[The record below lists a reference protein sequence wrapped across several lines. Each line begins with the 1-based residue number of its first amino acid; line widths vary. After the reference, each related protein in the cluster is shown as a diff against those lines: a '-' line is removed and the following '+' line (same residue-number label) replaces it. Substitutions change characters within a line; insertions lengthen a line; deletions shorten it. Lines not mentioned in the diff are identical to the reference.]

1 MFVFAYQFAQYD
13 CIRPAG
19 TPQIGKALHID
30 PEIDL
35 KPRWLAGDGLS
46 PRHGQA
52 LLGLL
57 GALAQATSLREAAH
71 AAGLSYRHA
80 WGLLGT
86 GARALGAP
94 LADMQRGRGA
104 RLTAYGRK
112 LLEAD
117 AHVRTV
123 LDAQLE
129 RLRREVR
136 EMLAA
141 AAPGQ
146 QSRLSLHASHD
157 LALPVLARLC
167 APRLHLDIVFRGADE
182 CLAALA
188 RGECDLAGFHV
199 ADALPRAAAAAA
211 ALGRWLDPRKHQLL
225 HFVSREQGIIVR
237 PGVRVRGVR
246 DLARPGLRFLNRP
259 PGAGPHDNVDLAVAA
274 AVADGRA
281 EAGFGLRAAAAR
293 YGLEFV
299 PLATER
305 YYLALQR
312 RTFREAPLQLLL
324 AAMRSRE
331 FMQGAAQLPG
341 YDASDAGSREALGAA
356 LAWLKQPRP
365 RKRRG

>member
-1 MFVFAYQFAQYD
+1 M
-13 CIRPAG
+13 
-19 TPQIGKALHID
+19 TLHIG

-35 KPRWLAGDGLS
+35 KTRWLAGDGLS

-57 GALAQATSLREAAH
+57 SALSRAASLREAAN

-80 WGLLGT
+80 WGLLGA

-94 LADMQRGRGA
+94 LVDMQRGKGA
-104 RLTAYGRK
+104 RLTDYGRK

-123 LDAQLE
+123 LETQVE
-129 RLRREVR
+129 RLRREVG
-136 EMLAA
+136 EMLAT

-146 QSRLSLHASHD
+146 QARLSLQASHD
-157 LALPVLARLC
+157 LALPLLARVC
-167 APRLHLDIVFRGADE
+167 APRLRLDIAFRGADE

-211 ALGRWLDPRKHQLL
+211 ALGRWLNPHKHQLL

-237 PGVRVRGVR
+237 PGVRVRGVG

-259 PGAGPHDNVDLAVAA
+259 PDIGPNDNVDLAVAA

-293 YGLEFV
+293 HGLEFV

-341 YDASDAGSREALGAA
+341 YDASNAGSREALTAA

-365 RKRRG
+365 KKRAA

>member
-1 MFVFAYQFAQYD
+1 M
-13 CIRPAG
+13 
-19 TPQIGKALHID
+19 TLHIG
-30 PEIDL
+30 PEVDL
-35 KPRWLAGDGLS
+35 KTRWLAGDGLS

-57 GALAQATSLREAAH
+57 SALSRAASLREAAH

-80 WGLLGT
+80 WGLLGA

-94 LADMQRGRGA
+94 LVNMQRGRGA
-104 RLTAYGRK
+104 RLTAYGHK

-117 AHVRTV
+117 AHVRNV
-123 LDAQLE
+123 LDGQLE
-129 RLRREVR
+129 RLRREVG
-136 EMLAA
+136 EMLA

-146 QSRLSLHASHD
+146 QPRLSLHASHD
-157 LALPVLARLC
+157 LALPLLAKVC
-167 APRLHLDIVFRGADE
+167 APRLRLDIVFHGADE

-211 ALGRWLDPRKHQLL
+211 ALGRWLDPNKHQLL

-237 PGVRVRGVR
+237 PGVRVRGVG

-259 PGAGPHDNVDLAVAA
+259 PGAGAHDNVDLAVAA

-324 AAMRSRE
+324 AGMRSRE
-331 FMQGAAQLPG
+331 FTQGATQLPG
-341 YDASDAGSREALGAA
+341 YDASNAGSREALTAA

-365 RKRRG
+365 RKRAA

>member
-1 MFVFAYQFAQYD
+1 M
-13 CIRPAG
+13 P
-19 TPQIGKALHID
+19 LHIG
-30 PEIDL
+30 PEIDVRT
-35 KPRWLAGDGLS
+35 RWLAGDGLS

-57 GALAQATSLREAAH
+57 AALSKAPSLRQAAQ

-86 GARALGAP
+86 GARVLGAP
-94 LADMQRGRGA
+94 LVDMQRGRGA
-104 RLTAYGRK
+104 SLTAYGRK

-117 AHVRTV
+117 LHVRTV
-123 LDAQLE
+123 LGSQIE
-129 RLRREVR
+129 RLRHEVR
-136 EMLAA
+136 EMLAVA
-141 AAPGQ
+141 SPGQ

-167 APRLHLDIVFRGADE
+167 APRLHLEVTFRGADE

-225 HFVSREQGIIVR
+225 HFVTREQGIIVR
-237 PGVRVRGVR
+237 PGTRVRGVG

-259 PGAGPHDNVDLAVAA
+259 PGVGPHDNVDIAVAA
-274 AVADGRA
+274 AVADGSA
-281 EAGFGLRAAAAR
+281 EAGFGLRAAAAH
-293 YGLEFV
+293 YGLDFV

-312 RTFREAPLQLLL
+312 RTFREATLQMLLE
-324 AAMRSRE
+324 AMRSRE
-331 FMQGAAQLPG
+331 FIQGTAQLPG
-341 YDASDAGSREALGAA
+341 YDASNAGTREALTAA

-365 RKRRG
+365 RKRSA

>member
-1 MFVFAYQFAQYD
+1 MSMHIA
-13 CIRPAG
+13 PE
-19 TPQIGKALHID
+19 PQLSA
-30 PEIDL
+30 
-35 KPRWLAGDGLS
+35 RWLAGEGLP

-57 GALAQATSLREAAH
+57 GALARAASLREAAR

-80 WGLLGT
+80 WGLLGA

-104 RLTAYGRK
+104 RLTALGLK

-117 AHVRTV
+117 AHVRT
-123 LDAQLE
+123 ALE
-129 RLRREVR
+129 GQFDRLRREVG

-141 AAPGQ
+141 AQPTRQ
-146 QSRLSLHASHD
+146 PRLSLHASHD

-167 APRLHLDIVFRGADE
+167 APRLRLDIAFRGADE

-211 ALGRWLDPRKHQLL
+211 ALGRWLDPQKHQLL
-225 HFVSREQGIIVR
+225 HFVTREQGIIVR

-259 PGAGPHDNVDLAVAA
+259 PGVGPHDDVDLAVAA
-274 AVADGRA
+274 AVAEGRA

-293 YGLEFV
+293 YALEFV

-305 YYLALQR
+305 YYLAIQR
-312 RTFREAPLQLLL
+312 RAFREAPLQSLL

-341 YDASDAGSREALGAA
+341 YDASNAGSREALTAA

-365 RKRRG
+365 RKRGH